1 MTAREQTRE
10 HSTTGSGSEFLAG
23 QYFSD
28 CGYRIVERNYRA
40 RRGEIDLVV
49 EKDNEIAF
57 VEVRYRKT
65 ARFGAPEETVTTA
78 KRRKL
83 SMAALEFIT
92 SRNTAEKSLRFD
104 VLAMV
109 RKGAS
114 IALTHFENAFEP
126 EFDGVALQWS

>member
-10 HSTTGSGSEFLAG
+10 RSATGNGSEFLAG

-28 CGYRIVERNYRA
+28 HGYRIVERNYRA

-49 EKDNEIAF
+49 EKDNELAF

-65 ARFGAPEETVTTA
+65 EKFGAPEETVTTA

-83 SMAALEFIT
+83 SLAALEFIT
-92 SRNTAEKSLRFD
+92 SRDAAEKSLRFD

-126 EFDGVALQWS
+126 EFEDVALQWS